1 MLLELRSTSLAIHVL
16 GKTDRAGLG
25 DAFQSRGDID
35 AVAHTFFDDIAD
47 MDADPELDEPA
58 EADDVGGQARG
69 KCARLAHRAHAGW
82 IGGRDKAGWLV
93 LSRDHGVRN
102 LVCRAPAGTSTARAV

>member
-1 MLLELRSTSLAIHVL
+1 
-16 GKTDRAGLG
+16 
-25 DAFQSRGDID
+25 
-35 AVAHTFFDDIAD
+35 

-69 KCARLAHRAHAGW
+69 KCAHLAHRAHAGW

-102 LVCRAPAGTSTARAV
+102 LVLRLAGARCGESHIVPDVAGGFLSCGA